1 LGARRKPDADPPSAY
16 QQALGLLV
24 RRARSRAGLG
34 RKLKERGVT
43 GDEAVAALDT
53 LARQDFQNDDRFA
66 GALARTRAA
75 AGYGPVRIRAE
86 LATHGLDR
94 GAIAAALDTCEVDWD
109 AIATDTVRRRFGV
122 RLSDPAKRRKAIDL
136 LLRRGFDPRC
146 AATAVRRAAS
156 TAGASDPLHR
166 ADHGDDAADD

>member
-1 LGARRKPDADPPSAY
+1 LRARRKPDADPPSAY

-24 RRARSRAGLG
+24 RRERSRVELG

-43 GDEAVAALDT
+43 GDEVDAALDT

-94 GAIAAALDTCEVDWD
+94 GTIAAALDTCEVDWE
-109 AIATDTVRRRFGV
+109 AIATDTARRRFGS
-122 RLSDPAKRRKAIDL
+122 RLGDAVVRRKAMDL

-146 AATAVRRAAS
+146 AGSAVRRALAS
-156 TAGASDPLHR
+156 ANAAEASP
-166 ADHGDDAADD
+166 AEVESGGDNSD